1 VGFAAKRGRAAVTVL
16 RQRSDGDF
24 DILEGG
30 VFRETMSEYKRRTS
44 MTTATGI
51 VKEQVKARAFE
62 AAKDNVEFLEV
73 VKGYV
78 IQSDNEY
85 ADAAEL
91 LKIVKHKFKVLDEE
105 RTVSVKPLN
114 DEVKE
119 INAWFKPALDRL
131 KDCEGELKR
140 IMGAY
145 SLAKQQEQ
153 QRILA
158 EAAKAAE
165 AALVTASDPQANVMA
180 LVQQATEAQAP
191 RVAGVSVSRV
201 WRWELVDA
209 EQVPS
214 DYWSIDPAKLDAAVK
229 AGARDIPGVRIYED
243 ARVIARS

>member
-1 VGFAAKRGRAAVTVL
+1 VGLGRTTTVL
-16 RQRSDGDF
+16 RQRNDGDF
-24 DILEGG
+24 DIVEDG
-30 VFRETMSEYKRRTS
+30 VVKETMSEYRRR
-44 MTTATGI
+44 MNVTTKD
-51 VKEQVKARAFE
+51 VVKARAFE
-62 AAKDNVEFLEV
+62 AAKENVEFFEV

-78 IQSDNEY
+78 IQSDDEY
-85 ADAAEL
+85 ADAAEI

-105 RTVSVKPLN
+105 RTISVKPLN

-119 INAWFKPALDRL
+119 INAWFKPALERL
-131 KDCEGELKR
+131 KDCEAELKR

-165 AALVTASDPQANVMA
+165 AALVTSSDPQQSVMA

-201 WRWELVDA
+201 WKWELVDPA
-209 EQVPS
+209 QVPLEF
-214 DYWSIDPAKLDAAVK
+214 WSIDPAKLDAAVK
-229 AGARDIPGVRIYED
+229 AGTREIPGVRVYED

>member
-1 VGFAAKRGRAAVTVL
+1 
-16 RQRSDGDF
+16 
-24 DILEGG
+24 
-30 VFRETMSEYKRRTS
+30 M
-44 MTTATGI
+44 
-51 VKEQVKARAFE
+51 
-62 AAKDNVEFLEV
+62 

-78 IQSDNEY
+78 IQSDDEY
-85 ADAAEL
+85 ADAAEI

-105 RTVSVKPLN
+105 RTISVKPLN

-119 INAWFKPALDRL
+119 INAWFKPALERL
-131 KDCEGELKR
+131 KDCEAELKR

-165 AALVTASDPQANVMA
+165 AALVTSSDPQQSVMA

-201 WRWELVDA
+201 WKWELVDPA
-209 EQVPS
+209 QVPAEF
-214 DYWSIDPAKLDAAVK
+214 WSIDPAKLDAAVK
-229 AGARDIPGVRIYED
+229 AGTREIPGVRVYED

>member
-1 VGFAAKRGRAAVTVL
+1 
-16 RQRSDGDF
+16 
-24 DILEGG
+24 
-30 VFRETMSEYKRRTS
+30 
-44 MTTATGI
+44 MTTTKATST
-51 VKEQVKARAFE
+51 KDMVKARAFE
-62 AAKDNVEFLEV
+62 AAKENVEFLEV
-73 VKGYV
+73 MKGYV
-78 IQSDNEY
+78 IQSDDEY

-91 LKIVKHKFKVLDEE
+91 LKVVKHKFKVLDEE
-105 RTVSVKPLN
+105 RTISVKPLN

-131 KDCEGELKR
+131 KECEAELKK

-153 QRILA
+153 QRLLA
-158 EAAKAAE
+158 EASRAAE

-180 LVQQATEAQAP
+180 LVQQATDAQAP

-201 WRWELVDA
+201 WKWELVDPS
-209 EQVPS
+209 QVPS

-229 AGARDIPGVRIYED
+229 AGAREIPGVRVYED

>member
-1 VGFAAKRGRAAVTVL
+1 
-16 RQRSDGDF
+16 
-24 DILEGG
+24 
-30 VFRETMSEYKRRTS
+30 
-44 MTTATGI
+44 MTTKATST
-51 VKEQVKARAFE
+51 KDMVKARAFE
-62 AAKDNVEFLEV
+62 AAKENVEFLEV
-73 VKGYV
+73 MKGYV
-78 IQSDNEY
+78 IQSDDEY

-91 LKIVKHKFKVLDEE
+91 LKVVKHKFKVLDEE
-105 RTVSVKPLN
+105 RTISVKPLN

-131 KDCEGELKR
+131 KECEVELKK

-153 QRILA
+153 QRLLA
-158 EAAKAAE
+158 EASKAAE

-180 LVQQATEAQAP
+180 LVQQATDAQAP

-201 WRWELVDA
+201 WKWELVDPS
-209 EQVPS
+209 QVPS

-229 AGARDIPGVRIYED
+229 AGAREIPGVRVYED